1 MIARVYPTPYV
12 GDHHLGAPSMHRSV
26 HDDATF
32 DQDPDLWRGIHR
44 RPENSGSLPRLRTLL
59 CHGGRCNILN
69 LKLEYGG
76 ILCTNETCFNKKRM
90 AYLVNGLDECFEY
103 PWMLKF
109 ELTMEDAAD
118 MKHTLWLLQIDR
130 FLRQSSPPIR
140 FWKKTCIAVQ
150 ILVLGVDGRLFPW
163 VL

>member
-12 GDHHLGAPSMHRSV
+12 GDHHLGAPTMHRSV

-59 CHGGRCNILN
+59 CHGERCNILN

-103 PWMLKF
+103 P
-109 ELTMEDAAD
+109 
-118 MKHTLWLLQIDR
+118 
-130 FLRQSSPPIR
+130 
-140 FWKKTCIAVQ
+140 
-150 ILVLGVDGRLFPW
+150 
-163 VL
+163 